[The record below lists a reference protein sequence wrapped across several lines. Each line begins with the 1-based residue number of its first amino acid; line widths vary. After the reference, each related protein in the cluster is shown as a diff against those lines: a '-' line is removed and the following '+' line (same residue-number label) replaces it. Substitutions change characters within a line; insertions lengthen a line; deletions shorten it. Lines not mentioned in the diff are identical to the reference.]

1 MKSSTIIIHT
11 ITRLDIGGAQDHLY
25 ELVRGLQREGIK
37 QMIITGRG
45 GMWCR
50 RFAGMPVDMRINPF
64 LIRSINPL
72 ADSIALIWAVLQLC
86 LLKMRYKR
94 IILHSNVPK
103 AGMIYRIAGFLC
115 GVHPNIFTI
124 HGWSFH
130 NSQPLLL
137 RKCIIA
143 VERILSHMT
152 DLYISVCREN
162 INAASINGFRIDSK
176 SIVIYGGIDTKRFAR
191 SPSNKHIKTIG
202 TVSNFKPMKRND
214 IFIDIAQ
221 TVIRKYPY
229 MRFIIV
235 GDGPRRLHV
244 ERLISERG
252 LDGCIDITG
261 YTDNVEQYLSDI
273 DLIVFTSLWE
283 GLPRVLIEAYVSNI
297 PFVSFPAGGIG
308 EFACIAG
315 VPQFVTRGF
324 EEQEIIEIV
333 NDILEDRL
341 KWQYTYN
348 GDFSV
353 STMIKK
359 HIMLYHSLQDAK
371 SCKMQRYR
379 E

>member
-25 ELVRGLQREGIK
+25 ELVSGLHRDGLK
-37 QMIITGRG
+37 QIIITGRG
-45 GMWCR
+45 GLWYS
-50 RFAGMPVDMRINPF
+50 RFADIPVDMRINPF
-64 LIRSINPL
+64 LIRPINPL

-86 LLKMRYKR
+86 LLKMKYRR

-103 AGMIYRIAGFLC
+103 AGMIYRIAGFFN

-143 VERILSHMT
+143 IERILSHMT

-162 INAASINGFRIDSK
+162 INAARINGFKIDSK
-176 SIVIYGGIDTKRFAR
+176 SIVIYGGIDTERFAP
-191 SPSNKHIKTIG
+191 SSSNKHIKTIG

-221 TVIRKYPY
+221 TIIRKYPY

-244 ERLISERG
+244 ETLIRERG
-252 LDGCIDITG
+252 LNKCIQITG

-297 PFVSFPAGGIG
+297 PFVSFPAGGIE
-308 EFACIAG
+308 EFARIAG
-315 VPQFVTRGF
+315 VPQLVTCGF
-324 EEQEIIEIV
+324 KEQEIIGII
-333 NDILEDRL
+333 NDILEGRL

-348 GDFSV
+348 DDFSV

-359 HIMLYHSLQDAK
+359 HIMLYHSLQNAK
-371 SCKMQRYR
+371 SCKMRRYW